1 MVHEKVST
9 LPIPEARGHS
19 VEVRAETASERLDVF
34 LSQLPDVG
42 TRSHAR
48 RLIKQGLVTV
58 NGLPRKAAQPV
69 HTDDVVIAFIPG
81 KSPAPRPEDLPLTVL
96 YEDADVLVIDKPAGI
111 VVHPAP
117 GHSEHT
123 LVNALLG
130 RYPALECGDVMRPG
144 IVHRLDK
151 DTSGIMVIALRP
163 EARDWLIAQFK
174 GGEVHKTYLALVVGQ
189 VENQGTIEAA
199 IGRHPVHRKR
209 MAVVATGKPARTN
222 YSVVERL
229 GAYTLVEARPVTGR
243 THQIRVHFAS
253 IGHPVA
259 GDRVYG
265 NRATWRSLAPMLQRH
280 FLHATSLSFRMP
292 RTAIDRRFTSPLP
305 LDLQTALEL
314 ARRLAGGTPCP
325 PQSDML

>member
-1 MVHEKVST
+1 MHAKLST
-9 LPIPEARGHS
+9 LPIPETRGHAL
-19 VEVRAETASERLDVF
+19 EVRAETTSERLDVF

-42 TRSHAR
+42 TRSHAQ

-58 NGLPRKAAQPV
+58 NGSARKAAQPV
-69 HTDDVVIAFIPG
+69 HPDDIVKVFIPG
-81 KSPAPRPEDLPLTVL
+81 ESPSPRPEDLPLTVL
-96 YEDADVLVIDKPAGI
+96 HEDADVLVIDKPAGI

-130 RYPALECGDVMRPG
+130 RYPSLDCGDVMRPG

-189 VENQGTIEAA
+189 VENQGTIEGA

-209 MAVVATGKPARTN
+209 MALVATGKPARTD

-265 NRATWRSLAPMLQRH
+265 NHAAWRSLDPMLQRH

-305 LDLQTALEL
+305 LDLQAALDL
-314 ARRLAGGTPCP
+314 ARRLAGGTSCP

>member
-1 MVHEKVST
+1 MST
-9 LPIPEARGHS
+9 HQAEGRYF
-19 VEVRAETASERLDVF
+19 ETRAEEASERLDVF
-34 LSQLPDVG
+34 LSQQPAIG
-42 TRSHAR
+42 TRSRAQ
-48 RLIKQGLVTV
+48 RLIRQGHVTV
-58 NGLPRKAAQPV
+58 DGSRRKAAQPV
-69 HTDDVVIAFIPG
+69 HPADVVTVFIPEE
-81 KSPAPRPEDLPLTVL
+81 SPLPRAEDLPLAMM
-96 YEDADVLVIDKPAGI
+96 YEDADVLIIDKPAGV

-130 RYPALECGDVMRPG
+130 RYPDLQCGDSMRPG

-174 GGEVHKTYLALVVGQ
+174 AGAVHKTYLALVVGQ
-189 VENQGTIEAA
+189 VEEQGTIEGA
-199 IGRHPVHRKR
+199 IGRHPIHRKR
-209 MAVVATGKPARTN
+209 MALVSTGKPARTD

-229 GAYTLVEARPVTGR
+229 RAFTLVEARPVTGR

-265 NRATWRSLAPMLQRH
+265 NRSAWRSLDTSLHRH

-292 RTAIDRRFTSPLP
+292 HTTTERRFTSPLP
-305 LDLQTALEL
+305 PDLQTALEL
-314 ARRLAGGTPCP
+314 ARQLAGGTPCP
-325 PQSDML
+325 PQSDMI

>member
-1 MVHEKVST
+1 VHAKLST
-9 LPIPEARGHS
+9 LPIPEARGHTL
-19 VEVRAETASERLDVF
+19 EVRAETTSERLDLF

-42 TRSHAR
+42 TRSHAQ

-58 NGLPRKAAQPV
+58 NGSPRKAAQPV
-69 HTDDVVIAFIPG
+69 HPDDIVTAFIPRE
-81 KSPAPRPEDLPLTVL
+81 SPSPRPEDLPLTVL

-130 RYPALECGDVMRPG
+130 RYPSLDCGDVMRPG

-189 VENQGTIEAA
+189 VENQGTIEGA
-199 IGRHPVHRKR
+199 IGRHPIHRKR
-209 MAVVATGKPARTN
+209 MALVATGKPARTD

-243 THQIRVHFAS
+243 THQLRVHFAS
-253 IGHPVA
+253 IGHPVT

-265 NRATWRSLAPMLQRH
+265 NHAAWRSLDPTLQRH

-292 RTAIDRRFTSPLP
+292 HATTERRFTSPLP
-305 LDLQTALEL
+305 LDLRTALEL

-325 PQSDML
+325 PQPDML